1 MSNGYSPEVM
11 RFCRSELDSI
21 FMPDPEL
28 RALCE
33 AYGAPFLPNG
43 AAASPII
50 CDRIEAAIRSNSPLS
65 VLRVGNG
72 EGNAISMTKDNP
84 TYAQRQT
91 FFYEFNSQNGI
102 EIHQSDAIMFCHD
115 VRYALISADIIG
127 FRSFLLPELP
137 MIRKAIERG
146 DAYAALGILYAREF
160 IQDGLLRDFLRHK
173 FITSAWIHLDLIPF
187 LNRLFTLSESIIVIT
202 GRSELSEQF
211 RVRLGSRLK
220 EFITVPVQ
228 GFAPSSLAE
237 SHYYGSFSKVSDC
250 LRRDLRGTLVLIGAG
265 LFGKVYCNVAKMN
278 GAVAVDLGST
288 FDVLA
293 GHSTRPIHASY
304 DLSGARW
311 L

>member
-1 MSNGYSPEVM
+1 MPD
-11 RFCRSELDSI
+11 SEL
-21 FMPDPEL
+21 
-28 RALCE
+28 RGLCE
-33 AYGAPFLPNG
+33 AHGDPFLPDG
-43 AAASPII
+43 ALASPTI

-72 EGNAISMTKDNP
+72 EGNAISMTKEYPND
-84 TYAQRQT
+84 AQQRT
-91 FFYEFNSQNGI
+91 FFAEFNSQNGM
-102 EIHQSDAIMFCHD
+102 EIPLSDAIRFCHD
-115 VRYALISADIIG
+115 VRYALISANIIG
-127 FRSFLLPELP
+127 FRSFLVPELP
-137 MIRKAIERG
+137 MVEKAIEQG

-160 IQDGLLRDFLRHK
+160 LQDGLLRGFLRHK

-202 GRSELSEQF
+202 GRSELNEQF

-237 SHYYGSFSKVSDC
+237 SHYYGSFSRVSDC

-265 LFGKVYCNVAKMN
+265 LFGKIYCNVAKMN

-293 GHSTRPIHASY
+293 GHSTRPIHTWY